1 MDVCRREK
9 NKAYIVTAVDRQ
21 THAIVGWA
29 VCAERTLEILQSVI
43 DTASKAQSYYTDGF
57 LMYQDL
63 SYWGTHTMLKDKSE
77 TYSVEG
83 GNADLRHYLARL
95 ARSSRCF
102 SRCFKA
108 LARAVELFVYFY
120 NERQLRKRRLPKYPA
135 YLAENLP
142 TLI

>member
-1 MDVCRREK
+1 MDVCREEK
-9 NKAYIVTAVDRQ
+9 NKAYIVTAVDRI
-21 THAIVGWA
+21 THTVLGWA
-29 VCAERTLEILQSVI
+29 VCAERTLEILQTVVDSVPPAT
-43 DTASKAQSYYTDGF
+43 DYYTDGF

-63 SYWGTHTMLKDKSE
+63 SYWGNHTMLKDKSQ

-95 ARSSRCF
+95 QRSSRCF

-120 NERQLRKRRLPKYPA
+120 NERQLKKRKYPKYPA
-135 YLAENLP
+135 YLAQNLP

>member
-1 MDVCRREK
+1 VDICREEK
-9 NKAYIVTAVDRQ
+9 NKAYIVTAVDRV
-21 THAIVGWA
+21 THTIVGFT

-43 DTASKAQSYYTDGF
+43 DDSIRAENYYTDGF
-57 LMYQDL
+57 LMYRIL
-63 SYWGTHTMLKDKSE
+63 SYWGKHTMLKDKSQ

-120 NERQLRKRRLPKYPA
+120 NERQLRKRRFPKYPA
-135 YLAENLP
+135 YLAQNLP

>member
-1 MDVCRREK
+1 MDICGKEK

-21 THAIVGWA
+21 THTIVGWS
-29 VCAERTLEILQSVI
+29 VCAERTLEILQTVI
-43 DTASKAQSYYTDGF
+43 DTAPQAKDYYTDGF

-63 SYWGTHTMLKDKSE
+63 SYWGRHLMLKDKSE

-120 NERQLRKRRLPKYPA
+120 NERQLRKKRLPKYPA
-135 YLAENLP
+135 YLAQNLP

>member
-1 MDVCRREK
+1 MEFCRREK
-9 NKAYIVTAVDRQ
+9 NRAYIVTAVER
-21 THAIVGWA
+21 TRHTIVGWA

-43 DTASKAQSYYTDGF
+43 DSAPPAENYYTDGF
-57 LMYQDL
+57 LIYQDL
-63 SYWGTHTMLKDKSE
+63 SYWGNHQMLKDKSQ

-95 ARSSRCF
+95 GRSSRCF

-120 NERQLRKRRLPKYPA
+120 NERQLKKRCYPKYPA
-135 YLAENLP
+135 YLAQNLP

>member
-1 MDVCRREK
+1 M
-9 NKAYIVTAVDRQ
+9 
-21 THAIVGWA
+21 THTIVGFA

-43 DTASKAQSYYTDGF
+43 DTSVKAESYFTDSF

-63 SYWGTHTMLKDKSE
+63 SYWGNHRMLKDKSE

-95 ARSSRCF
+95 QRSSRCF

-108 LARAVELFVYFY
+108 LARAIELFVYFY
-120 NERQLRKRRLPKYPA
+120 NERQLRKKRLPKYPA
-135 YLAENLP
+135 YLAQSLP